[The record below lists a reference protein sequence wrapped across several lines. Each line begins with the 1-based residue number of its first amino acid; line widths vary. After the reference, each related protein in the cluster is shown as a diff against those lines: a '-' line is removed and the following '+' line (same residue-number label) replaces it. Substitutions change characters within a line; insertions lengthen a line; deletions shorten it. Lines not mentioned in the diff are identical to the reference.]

1 VIYRSTAEVIKKVPK
16 GDKKSKKRKSVDGVA
31 APDQAGKSPSKPKNK
46 NKAKKT
52 AAPNG
57 AKKAKKGS
65 GGAQPSTSPAKPR
78 RNRSGSA
85 TKQPG
90 PNGGFQVTV
99 VQECVPRPSRSGG
112 VVSFCTRGL
121 IGDAPLLP
129 RRACSGAPRTAQ
141 SPQKQA
147 KKNKKR
153 ANAGLQVSPAIKK
166 KKSGQSPA
174 RKAKVP
180 YAYPSV
186 LPFCGSRVAQAVLTV
201 DCDAQK
207 NNNNNNNQGQGKKK
221 KRTSG
226 GGGGAAAGGGVTLNQ
241 RFSALKSA
249 RN

>member
-1 VIYRSTAEVIKKVPK
+1 MSGKQQDAKLDMPLSEVIKKVPK

-57 AKKAKKGS
+57 TKKAKKGS

-78 RNRSGSA
+78 RNRTGSA
-85 TKQPG
+85 TKKPAR
-90 PNGGFQVTV
+90 GFQITV
-99 VQECVPRPSRSGG
+99 LQE
-112 VVSFCTRGL
+112 
-121 IGDAPLLP
+121 
-129 RRACSGAPRTAQ
+129 GAPTAAGRVRAARTAQQDQ

-147 KKNKKR
+147 KKNKR

-166 KKSGQSPA
+166 KSGQSPA
-174 RKAKVP
+174 RKVKN
-180 YAYPSV
+180 
-186 LPFCGSRVAQAVLTV
+186 
-201 DCDAQK
+201 

-226 GGGGAAAGGGVTLNQ
+226 SGAAAGGAVTLNQ
-241 RFSALKSA
+241 RFSALKSG

>member
-1 VIYRSTAEVIKKVPK
+1 MGEYRSTAEVIKKVPK

-85 TKQPG
+85 TRQPG

-99 VQECVPRPSRSGG
+99 VQECVPRPPPSSSGPY
-112 VVSFCTRGL
+112 TEGL
-121 IGDAPLLP
+121 IGDAVFLP
-129 RRACSGAPRTAQ
+129 RRESSGAPRTAQ

-180 YAYPSV
+180 CAFPSSV
-186 LPFCGSRVAQAVLTV
+186 LPFCGSRVAQAMLTV
-201 DCDAQK
+201 DCDAQ
-207 NNNNNNNQGQGKKK
+207 NNNNNQGQGKKK

-226 GGGGAAAGGGVTLNQ
+226 GGAAAGGGGVTLNQ